1 MRWWIGLFLVWMGSL
16 HAQYDHTP
24 VFPELTIDQLASA
37 VKQAYKPDL
46 VLSLSDAR
54 DTLYKRVYQENDTV
68 YCVYTQ
74 MGKYLDPNSD
84 PSQYLFESGNNDDIN
99 LEHIYPRSKGADS
112 GFASSDMHHLI
123 PTRVP
128 VNSARASDPFME
140 INDAQ
145 TNSWFYLE
153 QTLNSKPNSN
163 IDLYSEDTDFAFEPR
178 EAAKGNIARAMF
190 YFYTMYTSEA
200 NNADPF
206 YFENQLDQLC
216 DWHYKDPVD
225 SLEWVRTWKI
235 AEYQGDKP
243 NPFVLDCSLARMHC
257 GDISQA
263 CRIVD
268 SKEVEGDNDFDMGTV
283 YSTGETIVFPIDN
296 VNQRIIMAQL
306 FEISGRKVFQTRTEN
321 HRLSVTLPLAPG
333 LYLLVLQSAEAVVQ
347 SKTILLK

>member
-1 MRWWIGLFLVWMGSL
+1 MRWIGFFLVWMSSL
-16 HAQYDHTP
+16 HAQYEHMP
-24 VFPELTIDQLASA
+24 VFPELAIDQLASA

-46 VLSLSDAR
+46 VLSLSDTR
-54 DTLYKRVYQENDTV
+54 DTLYKRIYLENDTV

-163 IDLYSEDTDFAFEPR
+163 IDLYSEDTDSAFEPR
-178 EAAKGNIARAMF
+178 EDAKGNIARAMF
-190 YFYTMYTSEA
+190 YFYTMYTNEA
-200 NNADPF
+200 NNSDPF
-206 YFENQLDQLC
+206 YFESQLEQLC
-216 DWHYKDPVD
+216 DWHYEDPVD

-235 AEYQGDKP
+235 ADYQGGKP

-263 CRIVD
+263 CRLVGTEEAV
-268 SKEVEGDNDFDMGTV
+268 SDNDLLIGTA
-283 YSTGETIVFPIDN
+283 YTNGETIILPIDN
-296 VNQRIIMAQL
+296 GNQKIIMAEL
-306 FEISGRKVFQTRTEN
+306 FELSGRKVSHSIAEN
-321 HRLSVTLPLAPG
+321 NTISVILPRVPG
-333 LYLLVLQSAEAVVQ
+333 LYIIVLQSAEAIVLT
-347 SKTILLK
+347 KKILLK